1 MSRDEQADDERV
13 SAAYRLLRRGRF
25 PLPALAAWRVAR
37 GLPPVEMSEAE
48 LDALADRIARR
59 ERIGRYEPGLRT

>member
-25 PLPALAAWRVAR
+25 PLPALAAWVSPTQEHPHVREDAR
-37 GLPPVEMSEAE
+37 
-48 LDALADRIARR
+48 RIAREALT
-59 ERIGRYEPGLRT
+59 ERGRL